1 MNKYSQFEKILH
13 RQFLANNTLSNFF
26 FERLLEKSKFP
37 FEAGIKNHLF
47 ITGLARSGT
56 TALLNKIYQTNNFA
70 SLLYR
75 HMPFVLSPRL
85 SGLFSKLS
93 NISEDP
99 IERYHNDGIFIN
111 TDSPECLDEPFWI
124 KASIEWYSKEFLEV
138 LFPDEKYLRSYSY
151 LLSSFAEIQG
161 KKRLL
166 IKNNNNHLRLE
177 SLSNFFKKSSFILV
191 FRDPLL
197 HAKSLLNQHQNFT
210 RMHTIDPFSLEYM
223 NLIGHREF
231 GLNIAPFVYPEPNK
245 NSHLNLDNNKL
256 SYWLAQWI
264 ETYSW
269 IINSGLQ
276 KKSNINLVCYE
287 SLCNDK
293 RVFEKICS
301 IHNIKNEKNQQNK
314 FIFKLGNS
322 VLSNSEIESLDIKMI
337 NQSREIYTQLKEFE
351 I

>member
-26 FERLLEKSKFP
+26 FERLLKKSQIST
-37 FEAGIKNHLF
+37 ESDNKNHLF

-56 TALLNKIYQTNNFA
+56 TALLNKIYLTKNFA

-75 HMPFVLSPRL
+75 HMPFVLSPKL
-85 SGLFSKLS
+85 SDLFSKLS
-93 NISEDP
+93 NISNDP
-99 IERYHNDGIFIN
+99 VERDHKDGIHIN

-124 KASIEWYSKEFLEV
+124 KASKDWYSKGFLEV
-138 LFPDEKYLRSYSY
+138 LSTDEKYLRSYSN
-151 LLSSFAEIQG
+151 LLSSFAELQG
-161 KKRLL
+161 KNRLL
-166 IKNNNNHLRLE
+166 IKNNNNHLRIE
-177 SLSNFFKKSSFILV
+177 SLSNFFTKSSFILV

-197 HAKSLLNQHQNFT
+197 HAKSLLNQHQNFK
-210 RMHTIDPFSLEYM
+210 RLHSIDPFSLEYM

-245 NSHLNLDNNKL
+245 NLHLNLNNNKL

-269 IINSGLQ
+269 ILNSGLQ
-276 KKSNINLVCYE
+276 KKRNIKLVCYE

-301 IHNIKNEKNQQNK
+301 INNIKDEQNQQNK

-322 VLSNSEIESLDIKMI
+322 VLSNSEIDSLDIKMI
-337 NQSREIYTQLKEFE
+337 NQSREIYTQLKEFQ